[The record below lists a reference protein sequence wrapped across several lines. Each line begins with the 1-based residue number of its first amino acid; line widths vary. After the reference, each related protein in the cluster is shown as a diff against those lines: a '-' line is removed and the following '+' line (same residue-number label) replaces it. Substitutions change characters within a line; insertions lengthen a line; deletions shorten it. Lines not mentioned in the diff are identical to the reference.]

1 MHGVTVER
9 TPFVA
14 VKRLAKEVLRSI
26 ENTSAKSRIWK
37 KSPAALTEEKE
48 KKEDA
53 VVEVIESMDSPGRDP
68 ASTPFLRRR
77 RRAPSKRQSN
87 EAATAGASHADLE
100 TSGTVPRQRERL
112 TPSPM
117 HTSFSAAGGCSWDG
131 ASSPFGES
139 PIRKRKRGTAVWSPE
154 LSVRRVSRTYSRTP
168 VRGARRALNLF
179 EDPEDGAAVTDLLE
193 EPLTSKVKGQAKKA
207 MPSKLPDKKRKAAFD
222 EWADKKAAEFDEIL
236 QFELTFG

>member
-1 MHGVTVER
+1 MAKKNAEK
-9 TPFVA
+9 
-14 VKRLAKEVLRSI
+14 VKRLAKKVLQSI
-26 ENTSAKSRIWK
+26 ENTSAKSRICK

-48 KKEDA
+48 EDV
-53 VVEVIESMDSPGRDP
+53 VVEVIESMESPERDP

-77 RRAPSKRQSN
+77 RRASSKRQSN
-87 EAATAGASHADLE
+87 EVATAGASHADVE
-100 TSGTVPRQRERL
+100 ASGTVPRRRERL

-117 HTSFSAAGGCSWDG
+117 RASFSAAGGRSRDG

-139 PIRKRKRGTAVWSPE
+139 PSRKRKRGSAVWSPE
-154 LSVRRVSRTYSRTP
+154 LSVRRVSRTYGRTP
-168 VRGARRALNLF
+168 VRGVRRALNLF
-179 EDPEDGAAVTDLLE
+179 EDPEDGAAATDLLE
-193 EPLTSKVKGQAKKA
+193 EPLTSKAKEQVKKV

>member
-1 MHGVTVER
+1 MYHG
-9 TPFVA
+9 
-14 VKRLAKEVLRSI
+14 
-26 ENTSAKSRIWK
+26 RICK

-53 VVEVIESMDSPGRDP
+53 VVE
-68 ASTPFLRRR
+68 
-77 RRAPSKRQSN
+77 
-87 EAATAGASHADLE
+87 
-100 TSGTVPRQRERL
+100 
-112 TPSPM
+112 
-117 HTSFSAAGGCSWDG
+117 
-131 ASSPFGES
+131 
-139 PIRKRKRGTAVWSPE
+139 RGTAVWSPE

-193 EPLTSKVKGQAKKA
+193 EPLTSKVKRQAKKA
-207 MPSKLPDKKRKAAFD
+207 TPSKLPDKKRKAAFD